1 MRPSLPDWSE
11 DGAGGIGGGGLDRR
25 LGSALAHG
33 RFIKPPPRGACGRII
48 QAMPTPRAENWTLHS
63 LRLLLATLAWL
74 FWPSITQAV
83 DYGNGVAVW
92 IEQGEAVATSLVS
105 GRREIPLDAQ
115 ETVTGSGANGI
126 NAVVVTSR
134 RLLGFSSR
142 TLAWIKRDRD
152 LNEKILERQVLPTF
166 SVVRTDKH
174 LHGFRGANGIWLDE
188 PLGIRESV
196 KMTRTTDYGAVFVTN
211 ERLIG
216 FASLLGDFSSK
227 TLGVHE
233 HITRLDNE
241 KGLIIVTTSNRIF
254 VFGSRLSGWE
264 EFE

>member
-1 MRPSLPDWSE
+1 
-11 DGAGGIGGGGLDRR
+11 
-25 LGSALAHG
+25 
-33 RFIKPPPRGACGRII
+33 
-48 QAMPTPRAENWTLHS
+48 MPTPRTVNRTL
-63 LRLLLATLAWL
+63 LLPRLLLATLAWL
-74 FWPSITQAV
+74 FWLNVAQAV
-83 DYGNGVAVW
+83 DYGNEVTVW
-92 IEQGEAVATSLVS
+92 IEQGQAVATSVVS

-115 ETVTGSGANGI
+115 ETVTGSGASGI

-142 TLAWIKRDRD
+142 TFIWAETDRA
-152 LNEKILERQVLPTF
+152 LNEKVLERRVLPTF

-174 LHGFRGANGIWLDE
+174 LYGYRGADGIWLDE
-188 PLGIRESV
+188 ALGIRETV
-196 KMTRTTDYGAVFVTN
+196 KRTQATDYGAVFVTN
-211 ERLIG
+211 ERLVG

-227 TLGVHE
+227 TLGIHE

-241 KGLIIVTTSNRIF
+241 KGLIIVTTSNRIL

>member
-1 MRPSLPDWSE
+1 
-11 DGAGGIGGGGLDRR
+11 
-25 LGSALAHG
+25 
-33 RFIKPPPRGACGRII
+33 
-48 QAMPTPRAENWTLHS
+48 MPTPRAENWTLLP

-74 FWPSITQAV
+74 FWPSVLQAV
-83 DYGNGVAVW
+83 DYGNEVAVW
-92 IEQGEAVATSLVS
+92 IEPGQAVATSLLS

-115 ETVTGSGANGI
+115 ETVTGSGASGI

-142 TLAWIKRDRD
+142 TLTWSKTDRD
-152 LNEKILERQVLPTF
+152 LNEKVLERRVLPTF

-174 LHGFRGANGIWLDE
+174 LYGFRGANGIWLDE
-188 PLGIRESV
+188 PLGIRETV
-196 KMTRTTDYGAVFVTN
+196 KTTRTTDYGAVFVTN
-211 ERLIG
+211 ERLVG

-227 TLGVHE
+227 ALGIHE
-233 HITRLDNE
+233 RIMRLDSEN
-241 KGLIIVTTSNRIF
+241 GLVLVTTNNRIL